1 MSTKKCT
8 TCKKTYDLS
17 HFAGSN
23 ARGEYSFK
31 KCKKCRNRAKN
42 TNKSDNPYSYLRHI
56 FTQLKYS
63 RRKKDPG
70 LDWKIEVDNL
80 IEAWDKQEGK
90 CALTGLYMTYHK
102 DGTGKKD
109 LNVSV
114 DRIDPEIGYLPY
126 NTQLVCNRVNTLK
139 HVLSEDELYWW
150 CKNIV
155 SYKEE

>member
-8 TCKKTYDLS
+8 TC
-17 HFAGSN
+17 G
-23 ARGEYSFK
+23 
-31 KCKKCRNRAKN
+31 
-42 TNKSDNPYSYLRHI
+42 NPYTYLRHV

-63 RRKKDPG
+63 RRKRDPD
-70 LDWKIEVDNL
+70 LDWEIEVDNL
-80 IEAWDKQEGK
+80 IEAWDRQEGK

-114 DRIDPEIGYLPY
+114 DRIDPGVGYLPY
-126 NTQLVCNRVNTLK
+126 NIQLVCNRVNTLK
-139 HVLSEDELYWW
+139 HVLPEDELYWW

-155 SYKEE
+155 SYKEG